1 VKTRAAALILLV
13 AAGVASGATLAQ
25 GGSAPG
31 QWATAAWSKSPP
43 ARADVNQGRFVALG
57 GEFGELRF
65 ACLSCHGFEGQADP
79 SGAFPRLAD
88 QSAWYMYNS
97 LRDFASGLR
106 PSKVMG
112 PIAAELSDD
121 QMLDVAAYYA
131 SLEGVPYPPE
141 LRHDEQLMKQ
151 GEQIATFGLA
161 PEAGVPA
168 CSTCHG
174 DQGIGHAP
182 VYPFLAGQYRPYLEH
197 QLKLFKAGRRGGDP
211 LNVMHAIAARLSDQQ
226 IEAVAAYFASLRP
239 ERTTPAEAARR
250 TARIVPPEPLPMMTG
265 AVLSPRPGDDDV
277 VLPDAS
283 VPAPAATPEQ
293 AR

>member
-1 VKTRAAALILLV
+1 VGAAAL
-13 AAGVASGATLAQ
+13 AQ
-25 GGSAPG
+25 DGDAPG

-43 ARADVNQGRFVALG
+43 DRADVNRGRFVAIG
-57 GEFGELRF
+57 GEFGQLRF
-65 ACLSCHGFEGQADP
+65 ACVSCHGFDGQGDP

-88 QSAWYMYNS
+88 QSAWYLYSS

-112 PIAAELSDD
+112 PIAAELGDD

-131 SLEGVPYPPE
+131 SLEGVPYPTE
-141 LRHDEQLMKQ
+141 LRHDEQLLERGQ
-151 GEQIATFGLA
+151 QIATSGL
-161 PEAGVPA
+161 PDEAGVPA

-174 DQGIGHAP
+174 DQGLGNAP
-182 VYPFLAGQYRPYLEH
+182 LYPYLAGQYRPYLEH
-197 QLKLFKAGRRGGDP
+197 QVKLFKAGRRGGDP
-211 LNVMHAIAARLSDQQ
+211 LNVMHAIAARLSDEQ

-239 ERTTPAEAARR
+239 QRTTPGDTAGPAAR
-250 TARIVPPEPLPMMTG
+250 IEPPEPLPMMTG

-283 VPAPAATPEQ
+283 VPAPPATPEH